1 MSEIE
6 KYEKKV
12 AKATKALATLTD
24 KKEIEEAM
32 HTIKKYRKKLEKAR
46 PSSSSSVAP
55 ATAVSFVEPVE
66 ETKPVDKSGMTLL
79 LFYAYVEPPWSHD
92 RHREAIE
99 WVEATLNR
107 LRVTGRLRVS
117 REGFNGTLTGP
128 YDGIRSFTD
137 LMRTYDNNRFS
148 HMNNVDDFKLTDNL
162 PIGQKFPKLKVFSV
176 KELVNYGLGV
186 DGAPSVFDGGVHL
199 DPEDYDKKLH
209 EDNTVVID
217 VRNSYE
223 ADIGRFAPKH
233 GAEYIDPKMRIST
246 EFPAWV
252 KENIDSFRDKQVM
265 MYCTGGIRCER
276 ASAFVRS
283 LGHDQVYQLKGGIH
297 NYLDHY
303 EKKGGGGCWI
313 GENYTFDKRF
323 AHGTSGE
330 GGEVKPVAKPA
341 PPDNAEQVGNCCGCG
356 VQWSKYRGKKR
367 CLTCGVPLLL
377 CPTCI
382 KTDMDKK
389 GAVCALCKED
399 KHLGRP
405 AFNKRMAK
413 DGIIRSGE
421 CGNEEEQDEEASVAS
436 GATAGKDVYAMG
448 NKYKRGGHECGVCH
462 EEFKTRNMLF
472 KHIQDFGHMNR
483 KKQRKK

>member
-1 MSEIE
+1 MSDIA

-12 AKATKALATLTD
+12 AKATKSLKTLTG
-24 KKEIEEAM
+24 KKEIEEAK
-32 HTIKKYRKKLEKAR
+32 HTIEKYQKKIDKAR
-46 PSSSSSVAP
+46 PA
-55 ATAVSFVEPVE
+55 VEPVVE
-66 ETKPVDKSGMTLL
+66 ESVPVDKSGMTLL
-79 LFYAYVEPPWSHD
+79 LFYAYVEPAWSHD

-128 YDGIRSFTD
+128 YDGIREFTD
-137 LMRTYDNNRFS
+137 CMRTYDNNRFA

-199 DPEDYDKKLH
+199 DPEDYNAKLH
-209 EDNTVVID
+209 EPNTVVID

-223 ADIGRFAPKH
+223 ADIGRFAPAT

-283 LGHDQVYQLKGGIH
+283 LGHDRVFQLKGGIH

-323 AHGTSGE
+323 AHGTSKGE
-330 GGEVKPVAKPA
+330 GDAKPVAKPA
-341 PPDNAEQVGNCCGCG
+341 PPDNAKVVGNCCGCG
-356 VQWSKYRGKKR
+356 VSWSKYRGKKR

-377 CPTCI
+377 CPACI
-382 KTDMDKK
+382 KADMDKK

-399 KHLGRP
+399 KALGRP

-421 CGNEEEQDEEASVAS
+421 CGFDEEGDDDASVCS
-436 GATAGKDVYAMG
+436 GGSAGTATGPGRDAYSIG
-448 NKYKRGGHECGVCH
+448 NKYKRGGHECGVCK
-462 EEFKTRNMLF
+462 EEFKTRNALF
-472 KHIQDFGHMNR
+472 RHIQDMGHMNR
-483 KKQRKK
+483 KRQRKAK

>member
-1 MSEIE
+1 MSDIE

-12 AKATKALATLTD
+12 AKAARALQTLTD
-24 KKEIEEAM
+24 KNEIKEAK
-32 HTIKKYRKKLEKAR
+32 HTMDKYQKKIEKAR
-46 PSSSSSVAP
+46 TNSSSSAVVSGADAP
-55 ATAVSFVEPVE
+55 PAADA
-66 ETKPVDKSGMTLL
+66 KPVDKSGLTLL
-79 LFYAYVEPPWSHD
+79 LFYAYVEPPWTHE

-99 WVEATLNR
+99 WVEALLNR

-128 YDGIRSFTD
+128 YDGIRTFTD
-137 LMRTYDNNRFS
+137 EMRAYDNGRFS
-148 HMNNVDDFKLTDNL
+148 WMNNKDDFKLTDNL
-162 PIGQKFPKLKVFSV
+162 PLGQKFPKLKVFSV

-186 DGAPSVFDGGVHL
+186 DGAPSVFEGGVHL

-209 EDNTVVID
+209 EPNTVVID

-223 ADIGRFAPKH
+223 ADIGRFAPEH

-283 LGHDQVYQLKGGIH
+283 LGHDRVYQLKGGIH

-303 EKKGGGGCWI
+303 EKKGGGGCWV
-313 GENYTFDKRF
+313 GENYAFDKRF
-323 AHGTSGE
+323 SHGTSNGDSE
-330 GGEVKPVAKPA
+330 AKSVAKPA
-341 PPDNAEQVGNCCGCG
+341 PPDNAKQVGNCCGCG
-356 VQWSKYRGKKR
+356 ISWSKYRGKKR

-377 CPTCI
+377 CPACI
-382 KTDMDKK
+382 KGDMDKK

-399 KHLGRP
+399 KELGRP

-421 CGNEEEQDEEASVAS
+421 CGNEEDFDDEGSVCSGGSA
-436 GATAGKDVYAMG
+436 GATRDAYA
-448 NKYKRGGHECGVCH
+448 NTKYKRGGHECGVCH
-462 EEFKTRNMLF
+462 EEFKTRNALF
-472 KHIQDFGHMNR
+472 RHIQDFGHMNR